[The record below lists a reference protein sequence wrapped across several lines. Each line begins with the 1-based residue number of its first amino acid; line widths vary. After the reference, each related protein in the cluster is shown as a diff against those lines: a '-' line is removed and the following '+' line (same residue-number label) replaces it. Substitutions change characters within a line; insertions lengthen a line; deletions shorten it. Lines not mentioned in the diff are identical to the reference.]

1 MKTGHD
7 LAIAETLGSRLVA
20 SRMVGGGCI
29 HQARRLD
36 LSDGRVC
43 FVKSGSGAAGLWL
56 EAEARGLALLAPVA
70 RVPALLG
77 GGTLD
82 DGTSW
87 LALEW
92 LDLRPIDTAGW
103 EDLGRQ
109 LAAMHGLLGR
119 IFGLDSD
126 NFIGATPQSNRP
138 DASWLAFYL
147 EQRLRP
153 QIGLAR
159 ANGYDVP
166 EKEILGFAERRLVD
180 HKPRPSLLHGDLW
193 SGNAAALAGGGTV
206 VFDPAPYFGDAE
218 TDLAMLELFGGPLPS
233 AFFQGYGAEPD
244 QRAERRPVY
253 DLYHALNHLNLFGD
267 SYAGMVRNC
276 LRR

>member
-1 MKTGHD
+1 MKTQHD
-7 LAIAETLGSRLVA
+7 LEIAEALGSGLAA
-20 SRMVGGGCI
+20 SRAVGGGCI

-43 FVKSGSGAAGLWL
+43 FVKSGADEARLWL

-70 RVPALLG
+70 RVPAVLG
-77 GGTLD
+77 TGSLS
-82 DGTSW
+82 DGTGW

-103 EDLGRQ
+103 KDLGRQ
-109 LAAMHGLLGR
+109 LAAMHGHIGPE
-119 IFGLDSD
+119 FGLDHD

-138 DASWLAFYL
+138 DSSWLNFYL

-153 QIGLAR
+153 QIRLAR

-166 EKEILGFAERRLVD
+166 EKEILNFAERNLAS
-180 HKPRPSLLHGDLW
+180 HAPRPSLLHGDLW

-218 TDLAMLELFGGPLPS
+218 TDLAMLELFGGPLPA
-233 AFFQGYGAEPD
+233 AFFHGYGTEPD
-244 QRAERRPVY
+244 HRAARRPVY
-253 DLYHALNHLNLFGD
+253 DLYHALNHLHLFGD
-267 SYAGMVRNC
+267 SYPGMVRTC